1 MAVLEKIR
9 VKFGVAVSVII
20 AIALLSFIIDPST
33 LSSVGQLM
41 SSKNDVGKI
50 GGKAISY
57 QDYSADVETY
67 TTISEMMTGSSVKS
81 DEDQKNIRNQ
91 AWQALIDKYLF
102 IKNANAAGI
111 EVGEEEMLDLTT
123 GDNISPIIAQNFVDQ
138 DGNFSKENLI
148 QFVQQ
153 AKDDETGRLS
163 TLWNYFQTVIRTQ
176 QYYSKY
182 AALFNNSNVESPL
195 MLAKSIEENN
205 VTAKVDFVMTPVGY
219 VADSL
224 LDVTSSDIKA
234 YYKEHKKFFK
244 QQASRDISYVVFE
257 VVPSAEDIA
266 AAKDDFLEEYEEFAT
281 TDNLKSFLLRN
292 SESQLSEYWY
302 KEGELNTVS
311 KAVND
316 YVFGPEST
324 KTSDMIEEDNVFY
337 AARVLASKNIPDNI
351 EVRFTQG
358 ASEINDSTLAVL
370 RAAEPQ
376 SMSQS
381 RIIPGFEVLFGAK
394 LNTPQVIQTKQ
405 YGPFLAEVT
414 SASEPIAKKQVAI
427 YKKTA
432 LASKETYN
440 SFYSQANTLATKAQ
454 GKLQNFND
462 AVTELGLLSH
472 PVSKMLQTSEKLGT
486 IDNTKEITR
495 WAFDQKKPGKVSD
508 IITVN
513 QNYFFLVAC
522 TGIHKEGYAP
532 LDEVA
537 SNIKMS
543 LSMDKSREYKV
554 AEVAQKIEG
563 KTTLEEMAE
572 ALGTTVSSRDDIAFA
587 SLTSQGSDP
596 RFIGAVAAAE
606 EGKICGPFGGAYG
619 VYMYRVNSHETGS
632 YFTEDDAKA
641 KSQQIAARNAQ
652 MLMYVMMDDADVK
665 DNRAKFF

>member
-9 VKFGVAVSVII
+9 VKFGIAVSVII

-50 GGKAISY
+50 GSKSISY
-57 QDYSADVETY
+57 QDYQAEVDNY

-91 AWQALIDKYLF
+91 AWQGLIDKYLF

-123 GDNISPIIAQNFVDQ
+123 GENVSPIIAQNFVDK

-153 AKDDETGRLS
+153 AKDDETGKLS
-163 TLWNYFQTVIRTQ
+163 SLWNYFQKVIRTQ

-182 AALFNNSNVESPL
+182 AALFNNSNVETPL
-195 MLAKSIEENN
+195 MLSKAIDENN
-205 VTAKVDFVMTPVGY
+205 ETANVDFVMVPTGY

-224 LDVTSSDIKA
+224 LNVSSSDIKA

-257 VVPSAEDIA
+257 VVPSAEDVA
-266 AAKDDFLEEYEEFAT
+266 AAKDDFLAEYDEFVS

-316 YVFGPEST
+316 YVFGPESG
-324 KTSDMIEEDNVFY
+324 KVSDMIEEDNVFY

-381 RIIPGFEVLFGAK
+381 RIIPGFEVLFDAK
-394 LNTPQVIQTKQ
+394 LNTPQILQTKQ
-405 YGPFLAEVT
+405 YGPFLVEVV

-440 SFYSQANTLATKAQ
+440 SFYSQANTLASKAQ

-472 PVSKMLQTSEKLGT
+472 PVSKMLRTSEKLGT

-537 SNIKMS
+537 ANIKMT
-543 LSMDKSREYKV
+543 LNMDKSREYKV

-563 KTTLEEMAE
+563 KATLEEMAE
-572 ALGTTVSSRDDIAFA
+572 ALGTTVSSRDDITFA

-596 RFIGAVAAAE
+596 RFIGAVASAE